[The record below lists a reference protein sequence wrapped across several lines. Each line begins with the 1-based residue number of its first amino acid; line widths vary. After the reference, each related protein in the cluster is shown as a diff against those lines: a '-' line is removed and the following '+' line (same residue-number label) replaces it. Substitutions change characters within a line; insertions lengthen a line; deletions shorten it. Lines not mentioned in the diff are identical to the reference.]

1 MAVNANNID
10 IIDMTDSLG
19 RELEVEAS
27 NFACKIYADEFR
39 GKVTEPYKGSLIHDL
54 LMTRKIISDKK
65 LDFPNWCDVPQLLG
79 IVWAMAT
86 AAVALKCKYT
96 KFESDVLKGTANMYE
111 CAGAFNV
118 VAGELAERTFFR
130 IPKRFENS
138 QKSDEA
144 ETA

>member
-39 GKVTEPYKGSLIHDL
+39 GKVTEPYKGSLIYDL
-54 LMTRKIISDKK
+54 LVTRKTIIEKK
-65 LDFPNWCDVPQLLG
+65 LDFPDWMDVPQLLG

-86 AAVALKCKYT
+86 ASGAIKCKYK
-96 KFESDVLKGTANMYE
+96 KFEEDVLGGSANMYE

-130 IPKRFENS
+130 LPKRLGNP

-144 ETA
+144 ATA

>member
-1 MAVNANNID
+1 MAVNANNTD

-39 GKVTEPYKGSLIHDL
+39 GKATEPYKGSLIHDL
-54 LMTRKIISDKK
+54 LMTRKTISEKK
-65 LDFPNWCDVPQLLG
+65 LDFPDWSDVPQLLG

-86 AAVALKCKYT
+86 AAGAIKCKYT
-96 KFESDVLKGTANMYE
+96 KFESDVFKGTANMYE

>member
-1 MAVNANNID
+1 MAVNANNVD
-10 IIDMTDSLG
+10 IVDMTDSLG

-39 GKVTEPYKGSLIHDL
+39 GKVTESYKGSLIYDL
-54 LMTRKIISDKK
+54 LVTRKIISDKK
-65 LDFPNWCDVPQLLG
+65 LDFPDWVDVPQLLG
-79 IVWAMAT
+79 IVWAMA
-86 AAVALKCKYT
+86 AASGAIKCTYK
-96 KFESDVLKGTANMYE
+96 KFEGSVLKGSANMYE

-130 IPKRFENS
+130 LPKRLGNL

>member
-1 MAVNANNID
+1 MSANTD
-10 IIDMTDSLG
+10 FIDMTDSLG

-27 NFACKIYADEFR
+27 NLACKIYADEFR
-39 GKVTEPYKGSLIHDL
+39 GEVEDPYKGSLIYDL
-54 LMTRKIISDKK
+54 LATRKIIIEQK
-65 LDFPNWCDVPQLLG
+65 LDFPSWADVEQLLG
-79 IVWAMAT
+79 IVWAMAS
-86 AAVALKCKYT
+86 AVGSTKLPYK
-96 KFESDVLKGTANMYE
+96 KFEKNIMKGDANMYE

-130 IPKRFENS
+130 LPKRFENP

>member
-1 MAVNANNID
+1 MAVNANNVD
-10 IIDMTDSLG
+10 IVDMIDSLG
-19 RELEVEAS
+19 RELEAEAS

-39 GKVTEPYKGSLIHDL
+39 DKVTEPYKGSLIYDL
-54 LMTRKIISDKK
+54 LATRKIIVEKK
-65 LDFPNWCDVPQLLG
+65 LDFPDWADVPQLLG

-86 AAVALKCKYT
+86 ASGAIKCKYT
-96 KFESDVLKGTANMYE
+96 KFETDVLKGSANMYE

-130 IPKRFENS
+130 IPKRLENP

>member
-1 MAVNANNID
+1 MAVNANNVD
-10 IIDMTDSLG
+10 IVDMTDSLG

-39 GKVTEPYKGSLIHDL
+39 GKVTESYKGSLIYDL
-54 LMTRKIISDKK
+54 LVTRKIISDKK
-65 LDFPNWCDVPQLLG
+65 LDFPDWVDVPQLLG

-86 AAVALKCKYT
+86 AAGALKCKYT

-118 VAGELAERTFFR
+118 VAGELAECTFFR